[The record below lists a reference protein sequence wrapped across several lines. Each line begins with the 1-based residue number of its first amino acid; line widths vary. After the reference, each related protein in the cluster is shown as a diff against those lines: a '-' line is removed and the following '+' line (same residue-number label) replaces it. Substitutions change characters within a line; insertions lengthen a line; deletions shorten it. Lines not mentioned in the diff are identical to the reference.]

1 MVMGKRGLSKTL
13 GIFHTSSV
21 SFIKIIEIH
30 TVNKNLH
37 SNVIFMFIIGIIS
50 PSSQVHQI
58 MFQAKYDS
66 IRIQD
71 TSNNVDFLFLLKM
84 SWR

>member
-1 MVMGKRGLSKTL
+1 MGIGKRGLSKTL

-30 TVNKNLH
+30 TVDKNLH
-37 SNVIFMFIIGIIS
+37 SNVVFMFIIGIIR

-58 MFQAKYDS
+58 IFQPKYDR
-66 IRIQD
+66 IGIQD
-71 TSNNVDFLFLLKM
+71 TSSNVDFLLKM